1 MIGTLIEG
9 KYRILRQLGAGAM
22 GAVYQAEHTG
32 TGRRVAL
39 KVITGELAS
48 RQDIVDRFW
57 REAKAAGRIDTDH
70 ITQVLDSGVDRD
82 MNLPYLV
89 MEFLSGEDLQ
99 GFLKKTGPI
108 APDVALRVI
117 AQACLGLRKA
127 HEAGVVHRDIK
138 PANLF
143 LARREAGEML
153 VKILDFGIAK
163 VVMEQAQETETA
175 GLTKTGSLLGSPLFM
190 SPEQALGSKHVDH
203 RSDLWSL
210 GISLYQALSA
220 RTPFDHI
227 TAMGQLVVE
236 INYGRL
242 APVQERAPWVPPEVA
257 AVVDRA
263 LQRKPNE
270 RFQSATEM
278 LDAIAPLLPHG
289 WALTESMLTP
299 VPEALRAR
307 VAPRLM
313 VSSSPSLPEIPAP
326 TFLPQDPQA
335 SQASPHPGNTA
346 GAMARSQVAPPRGSP
361 AKALLAVGAAAL
373 VTAGVVAGGYLA
385 VRRASSTGVAVQA
398 EARVGESIKAA
409 IPAPPPSSAP
419 APEPKA
425 PAVPPEPPTRTVEL
439 RTSPVN
445 ASVEVDGKL
454 VPSKNGIV
462 KLTGELGSVHRVRVF
477 IAPRYS
483 TEKSVVVTAEGPM
496 PALVVMPFTPVGVRP
511 QSGSGTGP
519 AAQPQR
525 RKFE

>member
-22 GAVYQAEHTG
+22 GAVYQAEHMG

-48 RQDIVDRFW
+48 RQDIIDRFW
-57 REAKAAGRIDTDH
+57 REAKAAGRIDTEH

-82 MNLPYLV
+82 RNLPYLV
-89 MEFLSGEDLQ
+89 MEFLSGEDLH
-99 GFLKKTGPI
+99 GLLKKTGPL

-143 LARREAGEML
+143 LARRDSGEMI

-175 GLTKTGSLLGSPLFM
+175 GLTKTGSLLGSPLYM
-190 SPEQALGSKHVDH
+190 SPEQALGSKHIDH

-210 GISLYQALSA
+210 GISLYQALSG

-263 LQRKPNE
+263 LQRKPND
-270 RFQSATEM
+270 RFQSAAEM
-278 LDAIAPLLPHG
+278 RDAILPLLTHG
-289 WALTESMLTP
+289 WTLAESMLTP
-299 VPEALRAR
+299 VPESLRAH

-313 VSSSPSLPEIPAP
+313 ASSSPSLPEMPVP
-326 TFLPQDPQA
+326 TFLPQAPQA
-335 SQASPHPGNTA
+335 AQTSPHPGNTA
-346 GAMARSQVAPPRGSP
+346 GAMARSQATPPRASP
-361 AKALLAVGAAAL
+361 AKGLLAVGAAAL

-385 VRRASSTGVAVQA
+385 VRRSIDLAGAMRAQAWVA
-398 EARVGESIKAA
+398 EAIKAA
-409 IPAPPPSSAP
+409 LPAPLPRSTPAP
-419 APEPKA
+419 APEA
-425 PAVPPEPPTRTVEL
+425 PAVPPEPPTRTVKL
-439 RTSPVN
+439 RILPAD

-462 KLTGELGSVHRVRVF
+462 ELTGELGSVHRVRVF
-477 IAPRYS
+477 VAPRYS
-483 TEKSVVVTAEGPM
+483 TEKNVVVTAVGPM
-496 PALVVMPFTPVGVRP
+496 PELVVMPFTPVGVRP
-511 QSGSGTGP
+511 QAGNGTGP
-519 AAQPQR
+519 AAQPRQ

>member
-39 KVITGELAS
+39 KVITGELGN
-48 RQDIVDRFW
+48 RQDIIDRFW
-57 REAKAAGRIDTDH
+57 REARAAGRIDTQH

-82 MNLPYLV
+82 RNLPYLV
-89 MEFLSGEDLQ
+89 MELLSGEDFL
-99 GFLKKTGPI
+99 GFVKKTGPI
-108 APDVALRVI
+108 APEVALRLI

-127 HEAGVVHRDIK
+127 HDAGVVHRDIK

-143 LARREAGEML
+143 LARRDAGEII

-163 VVMEQAQETETA
+163 VVMDQAQETETA
-175 GLTKTGSLLGSPLFM
+175 GLTKTGSLLGSPLYM
-190 SPEQALGSKHVDH
+190 SPEQALGSKHIDH

-210 GISLYQALSA
+210 GISLYQALSG

-257 AVVDRA
+257 AIVDRA
-263 LQRKPNE
+263 LQRKPSE

-278 LDAIAPLLPHG
+278 LDAITPLLPQG
-289 WALTESMLTP
+289 WTLTESMLVP
-299 VPEALRAR
+299 VPEALRTR

-313 VSSSPSLPEIPAP
+313 VSSSPSLPEVPVP
-326 TFLPQDPQA
+326 TFLPQDQQA
-335 SQASPHPGNTA
+335 PQASPHPGQTT
-346 GAMARSQVAPPRGSP
+346 GAMARSQATPPRTSP
-361 AKALLAVGAAAL
+361 ARTLLAVGAAAL

-385 VRRASSTGVAVQA
+385 VRRSLDLAGAMRAQAWVADT
-398 EARVGESIKAA
+398 IKAA
-409 IPAPPPSSAP
+409 LPAPSPSPAP
-419 APEPKA
+419 VPEPKA
-425 PAVPPEPPTRTVEL
+425 PAIPAEPPTRTVQL
-439 RTSPVN
+439 RIVPAH

-462 KLTGELGSVHRVRVF
+462 ELSGELGSIRRVRVF

-496 PALVVMPFTPVGVRP
+496 PETVVMPFSPVGGTP
-511 QSGSGTGP
+511 QAGSGT
-519 AAQPQR
+519 AQTPRSER